1 MTKDF
6 AKNGSNRGS
15 KGSGNRGGAR
25 KKTPANNRKGQQTS
39 APWTWFLA
47 GLICGVFLS
56 GLVWLASQQ
65 PDEPGSATPQAAE
78 TTNERPQPRF
88 DFYTLL
94 PEQRIDVDVDP
105 DAMANTPAE
114 RNNDEFLLQAG
125 SFKQPQDADR
135 RRAELLLLGLDASVE
150 EANTDNGRWYRVY
163 IGPFDSRSKLQ
174 SARSITAQQGIDT
187 LLLKRPGKP
196 TDG

>member
-6 AKNGSNRGS
+6 AKNGNSRGAKS
-15 KGSGNRGGAR
+15 SGSRGGAR
-25 KKTPANNRKGQQTS
+25 KKAPANSRKGQQAS
-39 APWTWFLA
+39 APWTWFLS
-47 GLICGVFLS
+47 GLVCGVFLS

-65 PDEPGSATPQAAE
+65 PDEPPAVSPQAAE
-78 TTNERPQPRF
+78 ATAERPQPRF

-105 DAMANTPAE
+105 DALANTPAE
-114 RNNDEFLLQAG
+114 RSQDEFLLQAG

-150 EANTDNGRWYRVY
+150 EAKTDNGRWYRVY
-163 IGPFDSRSKLQ
+163 IGHFDSRSKLQ
-174 SARSITAQQGIDT
+174 SARSVTAQQGIDT
-187 LLLKRPGKP
+187 LLLKRPGKS